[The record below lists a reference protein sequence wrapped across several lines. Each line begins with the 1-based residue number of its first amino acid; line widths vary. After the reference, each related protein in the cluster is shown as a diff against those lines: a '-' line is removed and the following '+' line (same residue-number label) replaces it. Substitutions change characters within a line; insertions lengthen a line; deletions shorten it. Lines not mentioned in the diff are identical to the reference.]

1 MPVQAPPHAPQQDEL
16 DALIEEARRRA
27 RRRRFGYAAALVV
40 ATLVGAGLY
49 IGLHGNGGGGEPR
62 GSRERVTSRPC
73 DVRRVKLMMGYQG
86 ATGFIVTGVTAKL
99 VHGPTCTLN
108 RPLRFAVRRPH
119 GRVVQP
125 IAGNPNKV
133 RVHTRLHPGK
143 TAVLGGWAWAEWCRD
158 GRRFKLT
165 ASLGSEQ
172 ASKRLFGPPRCDF
185 PATRVPAARSDLRH
199 VFSGP

>member
-1 MPVQAPPHAPQQDEL
+1 MRVQAPPRPPQHDEL
-16 DALIEEARRRA
+16 EALIEEARRRA
-27 RRRRFGYAAALVV
+27 RRRRLGYAAVV
-40 ATLVGAGLY
+40 LGLLAVAGGLY
-49 IGLHGNGGGGEPR
+49 AGFGGGGGEPR
-62 GSRERVTSRPC
+62 GSRERVTARPC
-73 DVRRVKLMMGYQG
+73 DVRGVKLAMGYQG
-86 ATGFIVTGVTAKL
+86 ATGSIVTGVAAKL
-99 VHGPTCTLN
+99 VHGPACTLN

-165 ASLGSEQ
+165 ASLGSER

-185 PATRVPAARSDLRH
+185 PASRVPAARSDLRH